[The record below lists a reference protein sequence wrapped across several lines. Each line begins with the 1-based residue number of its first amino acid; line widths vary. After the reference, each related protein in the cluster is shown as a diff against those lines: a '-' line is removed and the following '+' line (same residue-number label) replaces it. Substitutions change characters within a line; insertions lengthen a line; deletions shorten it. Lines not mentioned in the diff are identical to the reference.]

1 MKMLV
6 IEDPENRRRHC
17 LFVDEGVVF
26 HPPPGKV
33 THVVRVP
40 PRSLRRILP
49 YIEIE
54 GKREEKGRW
63 RQ

>member
-6 IEDPENRRRHC
+6 IEDPENRRSHC
-17 LFVDEGVVF
+17 LFVEEGAVF

-33 THVVRVP
+33 THVVRVL
-40 PRSLRRILP
+40 PRPLRRILP
-49 YIEIE
+49 FIEIE